1 VATLHLMSGLPCSGK
16 TTYARALKADL
27 NCVLFTLD
35 RWLITA
41 FGKYRIADV
50 GHPEHVRRVL
60 ACRELIWDSA
70 SELLTRG
77 VDVILDDGFFF
88 RENRMQVV
96 AQARALGASA
106 KIHYLKVPLPEL
118 QARLASRN
126 ASLPQFN
133 FLIDPQTLDAF
144 IDMFEVPSAD
154 EGGEVVVIQ
163 GDAIDSG
170 ASSG

>member
-1 VATLHLMSGLPCSGK
+1 MATLHLMSGLPCSGK
-16 TTYARALKADL
+16 TTYARALSVDL

-41 FGKYRIADV
+41 FEKYRIADV

-96 AQARALGASA
+96 AEARALGASA

-118 QARLASRN
+118 QVRLASRN

>member
-1 VATLHLMSGLPCSGK
+1 MATLHLMSGLPCSGK
-16 TTYARALKADL
+16 TTYARALSVDL

-41 FGKYRIADV
+41 FEKYRIADV

-96 AQARALGASA
+96 AEARALGAGA

>member
-1 VATLHLMSGLPCSGK
+1 MATLHLMSGLPCSGK
-16 TTYARALKADL
+16 TTYARALSVDL

-41 FGKYRIADV
+41 FEKYRIADV
-50 GHPEHVRRVL
+50 GHPEHVRRGL

-96 AQARALGASA
+96 AEARALGAGA

-118 QARLASRN
+118 QVRLASRN

-163 GDAIDSG
+163 GDPIDSG

>member
-1 VATLHLMSGLPCSGK
+1 MATLHLMSGLPCSGK

-70 SELLTRG
+70 SEFLTRG
-77 VDVILDDGFFF
+77 VDVIFDDGFFF
-88 RENRMQVV
+88 RENRMQ
-96 AQARALGASA
+96 AIGQARSVGAAA
-106 KIHYLKVPLPEL
+106 KIHFLNVPLPAL

-133 FLIDPQTLDAF
+133 FLIDPQTLEAF
-144 IDMFEVPSAD
+144 IDMFEVPMEDEDAD
-154 EGGEVVVIQ
+154 VVVIQ
-163 GDAIDSG
+163 SDAIDSG

>member
-1 VATLHLMSGLPCSGK
+1 
-16 TTYARALKADL
+16 
-27 NCVLFTLD
+27 
-35 RWLITA
+35 
-41 FGKYRIADV
+41 
-50 GHPEHVRRVL
+50 
-60 ACRELIWDSA
+60 LIWDSA

-96 AQARALGASA
+96 AEARALGASA

-144 IDMFEVPSAD
+144 IDMFEVPLAD

>member
-1 VATLHLMSGLPCSGK
+1 
-16 TTYARALKADL
+16 
-27 NCVLFTLD
+27 
-35 RWLITA
+35 
-41 FGKYRIADV
+41 
-50 GHPEHVRRVL
+50 
-60 ACRELIWDSA
+60 
-70 SELLTRG
+70 
-77 VDVILDDGFFF
+77 
-88 RENRMQVV
+88 
-96 AQARALGASA
+96 
-106 KIHYLKVPLPEL
+106 VPLPEL

-126 ASLPQFN
+126 ARLPQFN